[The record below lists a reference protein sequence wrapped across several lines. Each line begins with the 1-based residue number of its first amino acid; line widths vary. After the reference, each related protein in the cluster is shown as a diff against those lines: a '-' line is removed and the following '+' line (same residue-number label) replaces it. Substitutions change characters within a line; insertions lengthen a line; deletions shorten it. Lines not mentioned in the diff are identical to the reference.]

1 MAEGQPIQ
9 RGSRIDDFKQHAAEA
24 DAEYKEVR
32 IWRDR
37 IARQYRLLGIDA
49 RLENVKKGDQYLEGK
64 APAKNAQKIYLRYLL
79 PLLEQLH
86 RGTLPNVPTPSTEAR
101 TERGDYFA
109 DAARELVDISFA
121 RASSDVK
128 KTADR
133 LQWDECRWS
142 IAFGKLRWD
151 VEYSEPTIAPLKD
164 KEMLAIEVERAEAE
178 GIDPQNA
185 GIRDEDVDYVH
196 AWVHAETLT
205 GMVEGEPGFDSLQRH
220 YDETVAQLQQI
231 KRERPIFD
239 RVPPNQFVYDTDV
252 PWEERA
258 WEAELRSIKIQDMMN
273 SGWKNLSPENLKLE
287 QKPEELQQVAWED
300 MTARVWDIHDRRNN
314 KHRVISADGPRD
326 GLFLK
331 KGKWLYGKIEM
342 YIPMVFRPYD
352 ARKTEGASTVELAIP
367 ILERLAEVDYYIDLH
382 IRTHPNVKLA
392 GPKIADEPEIKA
404 GLNDP
409 NRRFVFA
416 GGPEFWAM
424 VKELNPPAIPD
435 TLLQQRENLLN
446 ELRRAVGIDAQDVG
460 AANPQVISATE
471 SFRRGE
477 KGDERTN
484 DRQEIMGDFLAQV
497 AEGFLGLY
505 RRFATQG
512 VMVRVLG
519 PEGVMYD
526 SIDPTELPEDLSV
539 FLDVRGE
546 TEEGR
551 IERIDSAKLYVEFL
565 QGGALPVDW
574 QEVAEWYGRRLGVRH
589 PEKFRLELPQGEP
602 GGQQTAGSQGAQG
615 EESIKFQPVSPPP
628 EAGVGPHV
636 SAKA

>member
-9 RGSRIDDFKQHAAEA
+9 RGSRIKDFKEHAAEA
-24 DAEYKEVR
+24 DAEHKQVK

-37 IARQYRLLGIDA
+37 ITRQYTLLGIDA
-49 RLENVKKGDQYLEGK
+49 RLEKVKRGDQYLEGK

-86 RGTLPNVPTPSTEAR
+86 RGTLPNVPTPSVEAR

-109 DAARELVDISFA
+109 DAARELIDIAFA
-121 RASSDVK
+121 RANSNVK
-128 KTADR
+128 KVADR

-142 IAFGKLRWD
+142 IGFGKLRWD
-151 VEYSEPTIAPLKD
+151 VEYSEPSISPLKD

-178 GIDPQNA
+178 GIDPENA

-205 GMVEGEPGFDSLQRH
+205 GMVEDQPGYDSLKQH

-231 KRERPIFD
+231 KREHPTLD
-239 RVPPNQFVYDTDV
+239 RVPPNQFVYDRDV
-252 PWEERA
+252 PWHERG
-258 WEAELRSIKIQDMMN
+258 WETELRSIKIQDMMDA
-273 SGWKNLSPENLKLE
+273 GWKNLSPENMKVE
-287 QKPEELQQVAWED
+287 RKPEELQQVAWED

-314 KHRVISADGPRD
+314 KHYVISADGPRD

-331 KGKWLYGKIEM
+331 KGDWAYGSLDI

-352 ARKTEGASTVELAIP
+352 ARKMEGASTVEVAIP

-424 VKELNPPAIPD
+424 VKELNPPPIPE
-435 TLLQQRENLLN
+435 TLLQQRESLLN

-460 AANPQVISATE
+460 AANPHQVSATE

-477 KGDERTN
+477 TADERTN
-484 DRQEIMGDFLAQV
+484 DRQEVMGDFLAQV

-505 RRFATQG
+505 RRFATQE

-526 SIDPTELPEDLSV
+526 SIDPTELPEDLSI

-551 IERIDSAKLYVEFL
+551 IERIDAAKLYVEFL
-565 QGGALPVDW
+565 QASGLPLDL

-589 PEKFRLELPQGEP
+589 PEKFRLELSQGEA
-602 GGQQTAGSQGAQG
+602 GQHTAAQGG
-615 EESIKFQPVSPPP
+615 EESIQFQPVTAPPA
-628 EAGVGPHV
+628 AGVGPHV
-636 SAKA
+636 TAKA